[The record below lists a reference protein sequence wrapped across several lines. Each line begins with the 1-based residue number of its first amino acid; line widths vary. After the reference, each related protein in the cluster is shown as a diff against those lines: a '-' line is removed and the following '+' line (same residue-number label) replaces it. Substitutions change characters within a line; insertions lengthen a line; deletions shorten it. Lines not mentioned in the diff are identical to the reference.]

1 MGGLGGARAAN
12 IAGGTAILEAVQ
24 DSAPDFAGEEVA
36 KLTDKTTR
44 LRQALDAMLTIDQMR
59 IGDLGGKAN
68 SAEFTLALVS
78 RIANG

>member
-1 MGGLGGARAAN
+1 MARAAN

-68 SAEFTLALVS
+68 SAEVTRALVS

>member
-1 MGGLGGARAAN
+1 VARAAD

-44 LRQALDAMLTIDQMR
+44 LRQVLDAMLTIDQMR

-78 RIANG
+78 RITNG

>member
-1 MGGLGGARAAN
+1 MARATD

-36 KLTDKTTR
+36 KLRDKTTR

-59 IGDLGGKAN
+59 KGDLSGKAN
-68 SAEFTLALVS
+68 TVEFTLALVS
-78 RIANG
+78 RITNG

>member
-1 MGGLGGARAAN
+1 MARAAN